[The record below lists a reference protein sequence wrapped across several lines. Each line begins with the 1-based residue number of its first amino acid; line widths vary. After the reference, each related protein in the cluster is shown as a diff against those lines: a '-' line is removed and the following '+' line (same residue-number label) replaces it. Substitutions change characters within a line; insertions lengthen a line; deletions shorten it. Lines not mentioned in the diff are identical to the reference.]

1 MPGHKEGSP
10 AIALLGSL
18 QQGINSTS
26 LQQGI
31 NSTMPNVASPKLRK
45 TFTWK
50 DRVGLGTGRESI
62 LGKDIWEAGEDVV
75 SREPTEKQTG
85 YVGEK
90 VRDRQGSD
98 LEGGVHCVGTASHGR
113 VACSDLSYVEG
124 RMERLDTEGQCGSY
138 YNNQGRHD

>member
-1 MPGHKEGSP
+1 MRK
-10 AIALLGSL
+10 ALCEMESL
-18 QQGINSTS
+18 
-26 LQQGI
+26 
-31 NSTMPNVASPKLRK
+31 

-50 DRVGLGTGRESI
+50 DRVGLGAGRESI

-75 SREPTEKQTG
+75 SGEPTEKQTG
-85 YVGEK
+85 CVGEK

-138 YNNQGRHD
+138 YNNQG